1 MTYGWAILIVI
12 AIIAVA
18 WQMGVFKLSG
28 ECQKGASGFWG
39 VVPTDFVMS
48 AGGTSSTLT
57 LSLTNNVGAPV
68 NVTSINATIGATSQ
82 ATTPYNKGIGAGAS
96 RADFQIT
103 NLPAGPSGSCF
114 NADISIDYTD
124 SRTNTSF
131 RSSGMLFGS
140 YGS

>member
-39 VVPTDFVMS
+39 VVPTDFIM
-48 AGGTSSTLT
+48 AANGNLT

-68 NVTSINATIGATSQ
+68 NVTSINATMGGTSD
-82 ATTPYNKGIGAGAS
+82 ANNTLTTDVPAGVS
-96 RADFQIT
+96 RNFNNIVS
-103 NLPAGPSGSCF
+103 LPAGPSGSCF